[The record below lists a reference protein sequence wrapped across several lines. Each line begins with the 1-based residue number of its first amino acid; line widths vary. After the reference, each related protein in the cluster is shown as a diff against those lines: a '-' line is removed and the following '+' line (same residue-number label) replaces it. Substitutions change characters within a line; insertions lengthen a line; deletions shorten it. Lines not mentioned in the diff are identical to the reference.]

1 MFIFLISIPLLVV
14 LPNIELFPE
23 DFKYYNEKSLKNI
36 KNFKTFGGPM
46 GIGLA
51 KSFEYDGKK
60 VCFYNTVDGQQKLT
74 LDKLELKCPK
84 LLDR

>member
-1 MFIFLISIPLLVV
+1 
-14 LPNIELFPE
+14 
-23 DFKYYNEKSLKNI
+23 
-36 KNFKTFGGPM
+36 M